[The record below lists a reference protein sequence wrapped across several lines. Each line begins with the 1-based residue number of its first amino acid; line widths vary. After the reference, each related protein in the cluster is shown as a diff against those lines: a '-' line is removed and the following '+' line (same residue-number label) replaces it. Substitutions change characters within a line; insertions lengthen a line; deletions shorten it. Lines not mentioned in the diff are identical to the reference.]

1 MWLRGPIIIDRNNSA
16 SGVGKMRERRISAAD
31 RRQASASSEDL
42 PLVDDKGELVEL
54 ERRNVP
60 DRRLDNI
67 SVEEI
72 DCRDYIHL
80 VAAEKKD

>member
-1 MWLRGPIIIDRNNSA
+1 
-16 SGVGKMRERRISAAD
+16 MRERRVRAAD
-31 RRQASASSEDL
+31 RRQASASSGDL
-42 PLVDDKGELVEL
+42 PLVDNKGELVEL

-67 SVEEI
+67 SVEEV

-80 VAAEKKD
+80 VVAEKKD

>member
-1 MWLRGPIIIDRNNSA
+1 
-16 SGVGKMRERRISAAD
+16 MRERRVRAAD
-31 RRQASASSEDL
+31 RRQASASSGDL
-42 PLVDDKGELVEL
+42 PLVDGKGEFVEL

-67 SVEEI
+67 SVEEV

-80 VAAEKKD
+80 VVAEKKD

>member
-1 MWLRGPIIIDRNNSA
+1 M
-16 SGVGKMRERRISAAD
+16 
-31 RRQASASSEDL
+31 
-42 PLVDDKGELVEL
+42 DDKGELVEL

-67 SVEEI
+67 SVEEV

-80 VAAEKKD
+80 VVAEKKD

>member
-1 MWLRGPIIIDRNNSA
+1 
-16 SGVGKMRERRISAAD
+16 MRERRVRAAD
-31 RRQASASSEDL
+31 RRQASASSGDL
-42 PLVDDKGELVEL
+42 PLVDNKGELVEL

-67 SVEEI
+67 SVEDV

-80 VAAEKKD
+80 VVAEKKD

>member
-1 MWLRGPIIIDRNNSA
+1 
-16 SGVGKMRERRISAAD
+16 MREKRIRAAD
-31 RRQASASSEDL
+31 RRQASASSGDL
-42 PLVDDKGELVEL
+42 PLVDNKGELVEL

-67 SVEEI
+67 SVEEV

-80 VAAEKKD
+80 VVAEKKD

>member
-1 MWLRGPIIIDRNNSA
+1 
-16 SGVGKMRERRISAAD
+16 MRERRVRAAD
-31 RRQASASSEDL
+31 RRQTSASSGDL
-42 PLVDDKGELVEL
+42 PLVDDMGELVEL

-67 SVEEI
+67 SVEEV

-80 VAAEKKD
+80 VVAEKKD

>member
-1 MWLRGPIIIDRNNSA
+1 MS
-16 SGVGKMRERRISAAD
+16 ERRVRAAD
-31 RRQASASSEDL
+31 RRQASASSGDL

-67 SVEEI
+67 SVEEV

-80 VAAEKKD
+80 VVAEKKD

>member
-1 MWLRGPIIIDRNNSA
+1 LTETIVA
-16 SGVGKMRERRISAAD
+16 SGVGDMSERRVRAAD
-31 RRQASASSEDL
+31 RRQAPASSGDL

-67 SVEEI
+67 SVEEV
-72 DCRDYIHL
+72 DCCDYIHL
-80 VAAEKKD
+80 VVAEKKD

>member
-1 MWLRGPIIIDRNNSA
+1 
-16 SGVGKMRERRISAAD
+16 MRERRVRAAD
-31 RRQASASSEDL
+31 RRQASASSGEL

-67 SVEEI
+67 SVEEV

-80 VAAEKKD
+80 VVPEKKD

>member
-1 MWLRGPIIIDRNNSA
+1 MRDRR
-16 SGVGKMRERRISAAD
+16 VRAAD
-31 RRQASASSEDL
+31 RRQASASSGEL

-67 SVEEI
+67 SVEEV

-80 VAAEKKD
+80 VVAEKKD

>member
-1 MWLRGPIIIDRNNSA
+1 
-16 SGVGKMRERRISAAD
+16 MRERRVRAAD
-31 RRQASASSEDL
+31 RRQASASSGEL

-67 SVEEI
+67 SVEEV

-80 VAAEKKD
+80 VVAEKKD